1 LTNLFESQY
10 DTSNGSTKTATT
22 ISFTSGTKTIA
33 DSGNGLVTAGFKQG
47 TQITI
52 TGSASNNSTF
62 TIVSVAAGAIV
73 VAESIV
79 TEAAGASVTI
89 TTVTINK
96 IARYDSNGDLIVPA
110 TPTSNNAAASKS
122 WVTSQIPTTD
132 TSFFLG
138 AGAATNSKLY
148 YNYQIPFT
156 LAAATTTAIWAITNG
171 TLSSQYSY
179 GTVAIGAGGVVL
191 SATLRADGV
200 GTALSASNTVI
211 AEFACKVNSTGTN
224 DMCWA
229 L

>member
-1 LTNLFESQY
+1 M
-10 DTSNGSTKTATT
+10 
-22 ISFTSGTKTIA
+22 
-33 DSGNGLVTAGFKQG
+33 
-47 TQITI
+47 
-52 TGSASNNSTF
+52 
-62 TIVSVAAGAIV
+62 SVAAGAIV

-79 TEAAGASVTI
+79 TEGAGASVTI
-89 TTVTINK
+89 TSVTISK
-96 IARYDSNGDLIVPA
+96 LARYDSNGDLIVPS

-156 LAAATTTAIWAITNG
+156 LAAATTTAIWTVTNG

-179 GTVAIGAGGVVL
+179 GTLTIGAGGL
-191 SATLRADGV
+191 SMNATLRADGI
-200 GTALSASNTVI
+200 GTALSVSNTVI

-224 DMCWA
+224 DMCWC